1 MVPKHNVIYSDL
13 IKIYEINLSYFKNIQ
28 YNDIEKNSLLK
39 DLAIFVINDKDFL
52 NKLYEGDK
60 EINML
65 KKEIAGLTNNFDE
78 AYYGEEA
85 LLQMK
90 IADEKYNEGIKKGIK
105 ENAIATAKKL
115 IKMGLGSISEIA
127 EATSLSLNEIIK
139 LKKDLNK
146 E

>member
-1 MVPKHNVIYSDL
+1 
-13 IKIYEINLSYFKNIQ
+13 
-28 YNDIEKNSLLK
+28 
-39 DLAIFVINDKDFL
+39 
-52 NKLYEGDK
+52 
-60 EINML
+60 ML

-105 ENAIATAKKL
+105 ENAIATAKRL